1 MQPHDQILLI
11 LDIDETLLYAADRPL
26 DRRPD
31 CQIGP
36 YAVYLRPYL
45 TDFLNQVSQHY
56 RIAVWSSSS
65 PDYVDAVVDTI
76 FPKWIE
82 LKFSWSRE
90 RCINRYDPE
99 LHEQYYI
106 KDLKK
111 VRRQGYHLER
121 VLIVDD
127 TPRKVE
133 RNYGNAIYVT
143 PWFGDQN
150 DHELQLL
157 TKYLL
162 QIRDQANLRRIEKRN
177 WKSRSKL

>member
-1 MQPHDQILLI
+1 MQPLDQILLI

-26 DRRPD
+26 ERKPD
-31 CQIGP
+31 CRIGP
-36 YAVYLRPYL
+36 YAVYLRPFL

-65 PDYVDAVVDTI
+65 PDYVESVVNSI
-76 FPKWIE
+76 FPKWIIPE
-82 LKFSWSRE
+82 FIWSRE
-90 RCINRYDPE
+90 RCITRFDPE
-99 LHEQYYI
+99 WHEQYYI

-111 VRRQGYHLER
+111 VRRQGYNLER

-127 TPRKVE
+127 TPQKVE

-143 PWFGDQN
+143 PWLGDQN
-150 DHELQLL
+150 DNELQLL

-162 QIRDQANLRRIEKRN
+162 QLRDKANLRCIEKRN
-177 WKSRSKL
+177 WKIHF